1 MDNDQ
6 NFKNLILD
14 YPYDALELF
23 APGEASG
30 LDPGAR
36 IIPIRE
42 EQLKDRLGDRFRE
55 LDVPLLVEWP
65 NGQRAAVVFVL
76 EEETDPRRFSVH
88 RLAHYCLDLAELFQ
102 TDRVVPVVVFLRSG
116 PYRTELVLGSD
127 QSIYLRFGFV
137 PCALAELPYE
147 NYRESDNVVAR
158 LNLPNMRYAP
168 QQRVDVYAHAVR
180 GLRELETDP
189 DKISKYLDFID
200 IYADLDETEQKL
212 YISKYP
218 QEAELMS
225 TFAERFR
232 QEGRQ
237 EGMQQG
243 EAQVLLRQLSR
254 KFGEP
259 PSEIRHKIES
269 ADSERLLLW
278 SERVLTA
285 RTLEEVL
292 Q

>member
-14 YPYDALELF
+14 YPYAALELF
-23 APGEASG
+23 APGEAIN
-30 LDPGAR
+30 LRQGAR

-65 NGQRAAVVFVL
+65 DGQRAAVVFVL

-88 RLAHYCLDLAELFQ
+88 RLAHYCLDLSELFQ
-102 TDRVVPVVVFLRSG
+102 TDRVIPIVVFLRSG
-116 PYRTELVLGSD
+116 PYRKELVLGSE
-127 QSIYLRFGFV
+127 QRIYLQFGFV
-137 PCALAELPYE
+137 PCALAELSYE

-158 LNLPNMRYAP
+158 LNLPNMRYAS

-212 YISKYP
+212 YIHQYP

-232 QEGRQ
+232 QEG
-237 EGMQQG
+237 MQLG
-243 EAQVLLRQLSR
+243 EVQILLRQLSH
-254 KFGEP
+254 KFGELP
-259 PSEIRHKIES
+259 PDVRRKIES
-269 ADSERLLLW
+269 ADSERLLQW

-285 RTLEEVL
+285 RSLDEVL